1 VKRTSCGDRV
11 EMIHGR
17 HKTRFRGACSL
28 RRAPASQFLSRP
40 VPPGLTCLPSCRSSD
55 PEAVTSS
62 RFPSSERL
70 PLRCTFPRGNWK
82 RVSRK

>member
-11 EMIHGR
+11 DDSWTSQDTLQGGLLAQAR
-17 HKTRFRGACSL
+17 AGQSVLGA
-28 RRAPASQFLSRP
+28 SR
-40 VPPGLTCLPSCRSSD
+40 PPGLTCLPSCRSSD